1 MSFSVVEVV
10 GGDVDVDSVVV
21 VTIRVTKFV
30 SGTRTVLEAIVVARA
45 VVVNLIVVVCFSVA
59 VVLSGV
65 TSLKQTSKR
74 QKSPHVH

>member
-21 VTIRVTKFV
+21 VTILVKKFV
-30 SGTRTVLEAIVVARA
+30 NGTRTLLEAIVAARV

-65 TSLKQTSKR
+65 TSLKQTSER
-74 QKSPHVH
+74 HKSPHVH